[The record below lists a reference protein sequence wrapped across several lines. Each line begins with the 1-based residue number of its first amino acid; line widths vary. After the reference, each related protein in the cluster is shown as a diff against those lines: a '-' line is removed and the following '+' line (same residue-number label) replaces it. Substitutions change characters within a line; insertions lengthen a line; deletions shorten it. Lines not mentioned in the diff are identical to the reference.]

1 MPKFKDLT
9 GEKFGNLT
17 VLRRLNYC
25 QTGHTYLW
33 ECKCDCGKIT
43 IVRGGNLRTGHTISC
58 GCKKG
63 LIKHN
68 KWDTRL
74 YRIYTNMKQRCN
86 NPKNVWYKNYGA
98 RGIKICDSW
107 QNDFMSFY
115 NWSINN
121 GYSDELSIDRIDVN
135 GNYEPNN
142 CRWVTKLVQQNNM
155 RRNKLITYKNETHTI
170 SEWERKFNLRH
181 NYISSRLRSNTFENI
196 IKKLELD

>member
-121 GYSDELSIDRIDVN
+121 GYSDKLSIDRIDVN

>member
-74 YRIYTNMKQRCN
+74 YHIYNNMKQRCN

-135 GNYEPNN
+135 GNYEPLN
-142 CRWVTKLVQQNNM
+142 CRWVTKLIQQNNM
-155 RRNKLITYKNETHTI
+155 RRNKLITYKNKTHTVA
-170 SEWERKFNLRH
+170 EWEHILKLPH
-181 NYISSRLRSNTFENI
+181 NYIRSRLRSNTFENI
-196 IKKLELD
+196 MKKLAVG

>member
-17 VLRRLNYC
+17 VIRRLNYC
-25 QTGHTYLW
+25 QTGLTYLW
-33 ECKCDCGKIT
+33 ECKCECGKIT

-121 GYSDELSIDRIDVN
+121 GYSDELSFDRIDVN
-135 GNYEPNN
+135 GNYEPAN
-142 CRWVTKLVQQNNM
+142 CRWATRRTQQNNM
-155 RRNKLITYKNETHTI
+155 RRNRYLTYNDETHTQA
-170 SEWERKFNLRH
+170 EWEHILKLPH
-181 NYISSRLRSNTFENI
+181 NYIHSRLRSNTFENI
-196 IKKLELD
+196 MKKLGVG

>member
-74 YRIYTNMKQRCN
+74 YHIYNNMKQRCN

-155 RRNKLITYKNETHTI
+155 RRNKLITYKNKTHTVA
-170 SEWERKFNLRH
+170 EWEHILKLPH
-181 NYISSRLRSNTFENI
+181 NYIRSRLRSNTFENI
-196 IKKLELD
+196 MKKLAVG